1 MDTAQEIAKFQALF
15 QLAVMRNIDLT
26 REIQYQLH
34 VLNSLGVEINNEIH
48 NRDRRKSISLGQ
60 AEWALLSVRQAAGIT
75 GVPIR
80 KLSSISYEERILTR
94 EEAAAAYARA
104 SGR

>member
-26 REIQYQLH
+26 REIQYQLQ

-48 NRDRRKSISLGQ
+48 NRDRRKSISIMQ
-60 AEWALLSVRQAAGIT
+60 AEWALVSVRQAAGIA
-75 GVPIR
+75 GAPLR
-80 KLSSISYEERILTR
+80 KHSPVSYEERTQTR
-94 EEAAAAYARA
+94 EEAAAAYLRA

>member
-1 MDTAQEIAKFQALF
+1 MDKAAEIAKFHALF

-26 REIQYQLH
+26 REIQYQLK

-48 NRDRRKSISLGQ
+48 NRDKRKTISLAQ
-60 AEWALLSVRQAAGIT
+60 AEWALASVQQAAGLT
-75 GVPIR
+75 GAPHR
-80 KLSSISYEERILTR
+80 KQFPVSCEERQQTR
-94 EEAAAAYARA
+94 EEAAAAYLRA